1 MWPINHVTKPKQ
13 VRHYANNLEIIQNSL
28 CYDIQCKI
36 DVINNNI
43 KYIKYIEL
51 QIF

>member
-1 MWPINHVTKPKQ
+1 MWPKPNKSGIILTTQ
-13 VRHYANNLEIIQNSL
+13 NLFKIP
-28 CYDIQCKI
+28 YDIHYKI

-43 KYIKYIEL
+43 KYIEL

>member
-1 MWPINHVTKPKQ
+1 MWPNPTLTW
-13 VRHYANNLEIIQNSL
+13 NLFRIP
-28 CYDIQCKI
+28 YDIQCKI

-51 QIF
+51 QLF